1 MQQADMDAMGLQYMY
16 ARAVACYWYTSGIQ
30 YSTSSIR
37 NHMSVVGYGFTRVQ
51 GFSSGLQPYV
61 FRNDSEAPGDI
72 VTYDIGE
79 LSRDVRYYRYHST
92 ATY

>member
-37 NHMSVVGYGFTRVQ
+37 NHMSVVGYQ
-51 GFSSGLQPYV
+51 GAGHSVQPYV

>member
-37 NHMSVVGYGFTRVQ
+37 NHMSVVGYQ
-51 GFSSGLQPYV
+51 GAGIQFSLTCFGMTPKLQ
-61 FRNDSEAPGDI
+61 E
-72 VTYDIGE
+72 T
-79 LSRDVRYYRYHST
+79 
-92 ATY
+92 